1 MIRKNRANRIYL
13 ICTFVFAAIAIVYFV
28 LQAMN
33 KNIDLYLTPTQAK
46 SGQYKID
53 GSFKLGGMV
62 AIDSIETGSEL
73 DVTFVVTDFKNSMTV
88 NYFGVLP
95 SLFKENS
102 GVVASGF
109 YDQDAE
115 IFVADEIL
123 AKHDENYMPI
133 KIEVEN

>member
-1 MIRKNRANRIYL
+1 MLFR
-13 ICTFVFAAIAIVYFV
+13 
-28 LQAMN
+28 
-33 KNIDLYLTPTQAK
+33 
-46 SGQYKID
+46 S
-53 GSFKLGGMV
+53 
-62 AIDSIETGSEL
+62 
-73 DVTFVVTDFKNSMTV
+73 SMTV
-88 NYFGVLP
+88 NYSGVLP

-115 IFVADEIL
+115 IFVAEEIL